1 MVLMSTLEE
10 EWQSVRKK
18 ATEIDVENPG
28 NRALFYLG
36 ALAVISIIEPVVR
49 SEGRYDAVQK
59 LWELAEETMAF
70 VKDYRAKD

>member
-1 MVLMSTLEE
+1 MDTLEE

-18 ATEIDVENPG
+18 VTEIDVENPG

-36 ALAVISIIEPVVR
+36 AIAVISIMEPVIR
-49 SEGRYDAVQK
+49 EKGRYDAIEK
-59 LWELAEETMAF
+59 LAELAQETMTF